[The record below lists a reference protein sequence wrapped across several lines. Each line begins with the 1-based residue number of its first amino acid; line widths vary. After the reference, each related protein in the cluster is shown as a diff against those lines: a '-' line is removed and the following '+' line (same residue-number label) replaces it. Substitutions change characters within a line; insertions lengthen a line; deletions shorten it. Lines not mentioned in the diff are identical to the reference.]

1 VSTKLHSGQI
11 VGLRG
16 VPIEVEIDLVPGL
29 HRFSIVGL
37 PDKAVEEAK
46 ERVSAAI
53 KNSGFRP
60 PQKKNHRI
68 TVNLAPADLQKEGA
82 LFDFAIA
89 LAYLQESGQIS
100 VDLENKF
107 FLGELALDGSL
118 RPVKGI
124 LPLVLAARAHGFKEA
139 FIPERNFEE
148 ASLIEG
154 ITIYKIPRLAH
165 AVEHL
170 ENKTRAEIVKTKK
183 FTGEAPSSRFD
194 FSDIKGQEFA
204 KRGVEIAAAGNHHVA
219 FIGPPG
225 TGKTLL
231 ARALPSILP
240 KLSFEEALEIT
251 SIHSIAGVL
260 DTGSIAR
267 ERPFRSPHH
276 TASYVSLVGGGTY
289 PKPGEVTLAHR
300 GVLFLDEFPEF
311 DRKVIE
317 TLRQPLEDR
326 VVSIARA
333 RGSLVFPASILLA
346 AAMNPCPCGN
356 RGSRKE
362 CVCSPRQLALYARKI
377 SGPILDRIDL
387 WLSMPQIEH
396 KKLADENDAQ
406 QPESSQTIQKRVERA
421 REVQKKRFENSE
433 THANSAMDIREIKKY
448 CKLAPSERSILEN
461 AAGRLDLSARAYH
474 RVLKVARTIAD
485 LADSAEIKKEY
496 LLEALQYRP
505 RRDIFF

>member
-1 VSTKLHSGQI
+1 M
-11 VGLRG
+11 VGLKG

-53 KNSGFRP
+53 KNSGFRQ

-89 LAYLQESGQIS
+89 LAYLVESGQIN
-100 VDLENKF
+100 VALEKRF

-118 RPVKGI
+118 RPGRGI
-124 LPLVLAARAHGFKEA
+124 LPLVMAARDHGFLEV
-139 FIPERNFEE
+139 FVPEKNANE
-148 ASLIEG
+148 ASMVEG
-154 ITIYKIPRLAH
+154 IACYAVGTLAE
-165 AVEHL
+165 AIEHL
-170 ENKTRAEIVKTKK
+170 EGKNILTSVTPKK
-183 FTGEAPSSRFD
+183 FEQKNPEVRFD

-240 KLSFEEALEIT
+240 ELSFEEALEIT
-251 SIHSIAGVL
+251 TIHSIAGSL
-260 DTGSIAR
+260 DTDIM
-267 ERPFRSPHH
+267 ETRPFRSPHH

-289 PKPGEVTLAHR
+289 PRPGEVTLAHR
-300 GVLFLDEFPEF
+300 GVLFMDEFPEF

-317 TLRQPLEDR
+317 TLRQPLEDH
-326 VVSIARA
+326 VISIARA
-333 RGSLVFPASILLA
+333 KGSLTFPASVMLA

-356 RGSRKE
+356 RGSQKE
-362 CVCSPRQLALYARKI
+362 CVCSPRQLMIYGRKV

-387 WLSMPQIEH
+387 WLSMPQVEY
-396 KKLADENDAQ
+396 KKLTDEHDTFKGEN
-406 QPESSQTIQKRVERA
+406 SSAIRARVEKARA
-421 REVQKKRFENSE
+421 IQRNRFEN
-433 THANSAMDIREIKKY
+433 TPVLTNSQMGIRELKTH
-448 CKLAPSERSILEN
+448 CRLAAAERSILEN
-461 AAGRLDLSARAYH
+461 AAGKLDLSARAYH
-474 RVLKVARTIAD
+474 RVLKVSRTIAD
-485 LADSAEIKKEY
+485 LADSLEIKKEHI
-496 LLEALQYRP
+496 LEALQYRP
-505 RRDIFF
+505 RREAFL